1 MEGGQGGEIGI
12 WWPSD
17 LDLYGVDIFEE
28 SHSNR
33 GLLKPFQNHHHQKQK
48 HYLLIK
54 NLNSNEGRPKPHP
67 DELPSPAKTAVGT
80 HHPVYRGVRKRRW
93 GRWVS
98 EIRQPRMKSRIW
110 LGSFPT
116 PEMAAKAYDVAA
128 LSLRGR
134 KAVLNFPNEAHL
146 LPLPSSSAPKD
157 IQAAAAA
164 AAAAAAV
171 VSDSALMSSR
181 MDGCDDDDFWMEIE
195 LPSLIMVDSRVSPA
209 AAQEMVEEGEP
220 WACSLWSWNDSMFPF
235 PSDLISF

>member
-1 MEGGQGGEIGI
+1 MEDE
-12 WWPSD
+12 
-17 LDLYGVDIFEE
+17 
-28 SHSNR
+28 
-33 GLLKPFQNHHHQKQK
+33 QNHT
-48 HYLLIK
+48 
-54 NLNSNEGRPKPHP
+54 P
-67 DELPSPAKTAVGT
+67 DDLPSPAKTAVGT

-134 KAVLNFPNEAHL
+134 KAVLNFPDEAHL

-164 AAAAAAV
+164 AATAA
-171 VSDSALMSSR
+171 SDSAMTSST
-181 MDGCDDDDFWMEIE
+181 MDVCDDDDFWTEIE

-209 AAQEMVEEGEP
+209 AAQDMVEEEEEGEP
-220 WACSLWSWNDSMFPF
+220 GACSL
-235 PSDLISF
+235 

>member
-1 MEGGQGGEIGI
+1 ME
-12 WWPSD
+12 D
-17 LDLYGVDIFEE
+17 D
-28 SHSNR
+28 
-33 GLLKPFQNHHHQKQK
+33 QNHT
-48 HYLLIK
+48 
-54 NLNSNEGRPKPHP
+54 P

-98 EIRQPRMKSRIW
+98 EIRQPRKNSRIW

-134 KAVLNFPNEAHL
+134 KAVLNFPDEAHL

-164 AAAAAAV
+164 AARAA
-171 VSDSALMSSR
+171 SDSKMMSST
-181 MDGCDDDDFWMEIE
+181 MDVCNDGDFWMEIE
-195 LPSLIMVDSRVSPA
+195 LPSLIMMDGWVTPVV
-209 AAQEMVEEGEP
+209 QEMVVEEEEEEEEGEP
-220 WACSLWSWNDSMFPF
+220 WACSLWNWNDSTF
-235 PSDLISF
+235 PSDLVNF

>member
-1 MEGGQGGEIGI
+1 ME
-12 WWPSD
+12 D
-17 LDLYGVDIFEE
+17 D
-28 SHSNR
+28 
-33 GLLKPFQNHHHQKQK
+33 QNHT
-48 HYLLIK
+48 
-54 NLNSNEGRPKPHP
+54 P

-134 KAVLNFPNEAHL
+134 KAVLNFPDEAHL

-164 AAAAAAV
+164 AAAAA
-171 VSDSALMSSR
+171 SNSAMMSSR

-195 LPSLIMVDSRVSPA
+195 LPSLVMVDNSVSPA
-209 AAQEMVEEGEP
+209 AAAAQEIVEEEEEEGEP
-220 WACSLWSWNDSMFPF
+220 WDCSLWSWNDSMFPF

>member
-1 MEGGQGGEIGI
+1 MDKNGI
-12 WWPSD
+12 PPTQATAP
-17 LDLYGVDIFEE
+17 E
-28 SHSNR
+28 SSM
-33 GLLKPFQNHHHQKQK
+33 
-48 HYLLIK
+48 
-54 NLNSNEGRPKPHP
+54 
-67 DELPSPAKTAVGT
+67 KTTVGT
-80 HHPVYRGVRKRRW
+80 RHHPVYRGVRKRRW

-134 KAVLNFPNEAHL
+134 KAVLNFPAEAHL

-164 AAAAAAV
+164 AAAAV
-171 VSDSALMSSR
+171 TSDSPPLSSK

-195 LPSLIMVDSRVSPA
+195 LSPLITDGR
-209 AAQEMVEEGEP
+209 EIIEEEGEP
-220 WACSLWSWNDSMFPF
+220 WACPLWSWNDST
-235 PSDLISF
+235 L